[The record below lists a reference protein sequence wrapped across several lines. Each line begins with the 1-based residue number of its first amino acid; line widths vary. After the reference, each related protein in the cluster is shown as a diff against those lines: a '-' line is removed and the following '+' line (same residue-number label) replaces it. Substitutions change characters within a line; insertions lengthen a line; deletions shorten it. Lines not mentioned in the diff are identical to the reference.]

1 MCYFMSD
8 WYQCR
13 IIISNSDFPFPQ
25 YKNLDK
31 GQIKGIM
38 MESGN
43 HSYSFIDGVVSYYDK
58 CCNIC
63 FTPEKLDSIV
73 INTDEESF
81 INKLFK
87 KHKIKEPFP
96 NSK

>member
-1 MCYFMSD
+1 
-8 WYQCR
+8 
-13 IIISNSDFPFPQ
+13 
-25 YKNLDK
+25 
-31 GQIKGIM
+31 
-38 MESGN
+38 
-43 HSYSFIDGVVSYYDK
+43 GVVSYYDK